1 MAHPARQ
8 AMSPA
13 DDPLVSKN
21 QYSSWFKS
29 GDALSRARPIGENAN
44 KKRIAARPSCRSFDP
59 VGVSDSRSSCD
70 IGSELFSGSVG
81 TSMELRYDSRLPSE
95 TEAGIRAE

>member
-1 MAHPARQ
+1 MAHAARQ

-13 DDPLVSKN
+13 GDPLVSKN

-44 KKRIAARPSCRSFDP
+44 KNRIAAKPSCRSLDP
-59 VGVSDSRSSCD
+59 AGVPDSRSICD
-70 IGSELFSGSVG
+70 IGSELSSGSVG
-81 TSMELRYDSRLPSE
+81 TSLELRFDSRLPSE
-95 TEAGIRAE
+95 TKTGIRAV